1 MTRGIFLKISA
12 AIALQALSIF
22 AYADS
27 DFPNKPVKL
36 VVPYAPGGLP
46 DTVARVLAEKMQA
59 DLKQPVIVENKPG
72 GGGGVA
78 VTAIKQYP
86 ADGHTLLMTDGP
98 LLAVSPIIIKNLKYD
113 AQKDL
118 DPVSLVGVAP
128 LLLVTNSSAPFKN
141 MKDFIQYAKEHPGEL
156 NYGSSGIGSIHHL
169 TAEAMAYSLG
179 IDVRHVPFKG
189 SSASIPALIGNQ
201 VDITFA
207 SPPTL
212 MGFVQSGK
220 ARILATNT
228 LARSKANPDIPAISE
243 YAKNFDF
250 GFTVVM
256 LAKKGTPEAYRNRI
270 SDSVK
275 KAVNDPEVKSKLEK
289 AGVDSIAGGPVEL
302 AAKLASENS
311 RVIAAAKLA
320 NLKPE

>member
-220 ARILATNT
+220 ARILRPTPWLAARPIRTSLPFPSTPRTLT
-228 LARSKANPDIPAISE
+228 LALPWSCWPRKERPRPIGTGSAIRSRKLSTIPRSRASW
-243 YAKNFDF
+243 
-250 GFTVVM
+250 
-256 LAKKGTPEAYRNRI
+256 KKQESTPLL
-270 SDSVK
+270 
-275 KAVNDPEVKSKLEK
+275 EVLSSWRQSSHLK
-289 AGVDSIAGGPVEL
+289 IAGSSQRPSWL
-302 AAKLASENS
+302 T
-311 RVIAAAKLA
+311 
-320 NLKPE
+320 

>member
-1 MTRGIFLKISA
+1 
-12 AIALQALSIF
+12 
-22 AYADS
+22 
-27 DFPNKPVKL
+27 
-36 VVPYAPGGLP
+36 
-46 DTVARVLAEKMQA
+46 MQ
-59 DLKQPVIVENKPG
+59 
-72 GGGGVA
+72 
-78 VTAIKQYP
+78 
-86 ADGHTLLMTDGP
+86 
-98 LLAVSPIIIKNLKYD
+98 
-113 AQKDL
+113 
-118 DPVSLVGVAP
+118 
-128 LLLVTNSSAPFKN
+128 
-141 MKDFIQYAKEHPGEL
+141 DFIQYAKEHPGEL

-169 TAEAMAYSLG
+169 TAEAMAHSLG
-179 IDVRHVPFKG
+179 INVKHVPFKG

-207 SPPTL
+207 SPNLT
-212 MGFVQSGK
+212 GFVQSGK

-289 AGVDSIAGGPVEL
+289 AGVDSIAGGPAEL

>member
-1 MTRGIFLKISA
+1 MTRGTFLKISA

-36 VVPYAPGGLP
+36 VIPYAPGGLP

-86 ADGHTLLMTDGP
+86 ADGHTLLVTDGP

-113 AQKDL
+113 AQRDL

-141 MKDFIQYAKEHPGEL
+141 MQDFIQYAKEHPGEL

-169 TAEAMAYSLG
+169 TAEAMAHSLG
-179 IDVRHVPFKG
+179 INVKHVPFKG

-207 SPPTL
+207 SPRT
-212 MGFVQSGK
+212 
-220 ARILATNT
+220 
-228 LARSKANPDIPAISE
+228 
-243 YAKNFDF
+243 
-250 GFTVVM
+250 
-256 LAKKGTPEAYRNRI
+256 
-270 SDSVK
+270 
-275 KAVNDPEVKSKLEK
+275 
-289 AGVDSIAGGPVEL
+289 
-302 AAKLASENS
+302 
-311 RVIAAAKLA
+311 
-320 NLKPE
+320 